1 MFWTVF
7 YALCTQ
13 NGEKP
18 NNVAQ
23 KLNISSGVVTKWKN
37 GSTPN
42 VDALI
47 KLSNYYCVSID
58 YLLGRTNIP
67 NYNQPNNAGNIVN
80 GYNGNYSP
88 LTIGKAEQPEDEM
101 QKEISSVLSG
111 LSFRER
117 TELMTMIYK
126 FADEHNKD

>member
-37 GSTPN
+37 GSNPSFCVNSNT
-42 VDALI
+42 AAMQFSHI
-47 KLSNYYCVSID
+47 CGISKLPEI
-58 YLLGRTNIP
+58 L
-67 NYNQPNNAGNIVN
+67 NQ
-80 GYNGNYSP
+80 
-88 LTIGKAEQPEDEM
+88 D
-101 QKEISSVLSG
+101 
-111 LSFRER
+111 
-117 TELMTMIYK
+117 
-126 FADEHNKD
+126 

>member
-23 KLNISSGVVTKWKN
+23 KLEISSGVVTKWKN

-47 KLSNYYCVSID
+47 KLSDYYHVSID
-58 YLLGRTNIP
+58 YLLGRTTSPQN
-67 NYNQPNNAGNIVN
+67 NQLNNEGNIVN
-80 GYNGNYSP
+80 GDNGNNSP
-88 LTIGKAEQPEDEM
+88 LTVTMTEQPDEM
-101 QKEISSVLSG
+101 QKEISSILSE

-117 TELMTMIYK
+117 TELMTMIYQ
-126 FADEHNKD
+126 FADERKKV